1 MYVDDTI
8 LTSNDM
14 HEMENLK
21 QLMAKEFEAKNLGAW
36 RYYLGIKVARSQ
48 RGIFISQRKH
58 VIGLVKEIGMM
69 GGKPSDTP
77 IEPNHRLGTCVE
89 SQSVNKDWLES

>member
-1 MYVDDTI
+1 M
-8 LTSNDM
+8 
-14 HEMENLK
+14 
-21 QLMAKEFEAKNLGAW
+21 
-36 RYYLGIKVARSQ
+36 
-48 RGIFISQRKH
+48 
-58 VIGLVKEIGMM
+58 IGLVKDIGMM